1 MLGFAGFSVASL
13 VAYKLFSH
21 VQTRVVAWKDPW
33 STISGAGYQVAHS
46 LFALGNGGFTGTGL
60 YQGKPNYVPEVEQDF
75 IFSAVGEEFGA
86 VFGMLLILVCLTCFI
101 VFLVTAMQQINTFN
115 KLVCV
120 GLGIQYAFQIIL
132 TVGGAIKMIPSTG
145 VTLPLLSYGGSSI
158 ISTLIVFA
166 IIQGLSIVGTTQVP
180 VRKKKAVEDRRN
192 VKARNTAKI
201 SGLENTQEIKIN
213 SKR

>member
-1 MLGFAGFSVASL
+1 
-13 VAYKLFSH
+13 
-21 VQTRVVAWKDPW
+21 
-33 STISGAGYQVAHS
+33 
-46 LFALGNGGFTGTGL
+46 
-60 YQGKPNYVPEVEQDF
+60 
-75 IFSAVGEEFGA
+75 
-86 VFGMLLILVCLTCFI
+86 
-101 VFLVTAMQQINTFN
+101 MQQLNTFN